1 MFKIKFNEE
10 IHTFTKIDIIRK
22 SGIMTFYSNYN
33 TFQFLDSSNN
43 LESDKVM
50 PFSQKKKKIRSCHS
64 LKKRLKKKK
73 KKSCQKPWSKL
84 YFLTVILKQLLVN
97 PTQNE
102 WMDLGPI
109 GFGYFGWITI
119 LIILFL
125 YFFKNKDYLIKLLI
139 FLIFFKVITNFLN
152 SFYI

>member
-1 MFKIKFNEE
+1 MKKSILLLRL
-10 IHTFTKIDIIRK
+10 TFYV
-22 SGIMTFYSNYN
+22 SLGIMTFYSNYN
-33 TFQFLDSSNN
+33 TFQFHGSSNN

-50 PFSQKKKKIRSCHS
+50 PFSQKKKKNKVLPFSQ
-64 LKKRLKKKK
+64 KKIIKK
-73 KKSCQKPWSKL
+73 KKSCQKPWSRL

-125 YFFKNKDYLIKLLI
+125 YFFKNKDYLIRLLI
-139 FLIFFKVITNFLN
+139 FLIFFKVVTNFLN

>member
-1 MFKIKFNEE
+1 MKKSILLLRL
-10 IHTFTKIDIIRK
+10 TFYV
-22 SGIMTFYSNYN
+22 SLGIMTFYSNYN
-33 TFQFLDSSNN
+33 TFQFHGSSNN

-50 PFSQKKKKIRSCHS
+50 PFSQKKI
-64 LKKRLKKKK
+64 KKKK
-73 KKSCQKPWSKL
+73 KKSCQKPWSRL

-139 FLIFFKVITNFLN
+139 FLIFFKVVTNFLN